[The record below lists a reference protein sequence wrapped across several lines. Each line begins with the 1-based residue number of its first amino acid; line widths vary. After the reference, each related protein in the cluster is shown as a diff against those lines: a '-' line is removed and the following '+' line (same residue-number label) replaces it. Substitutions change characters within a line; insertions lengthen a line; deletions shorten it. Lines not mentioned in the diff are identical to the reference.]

1 MLMSDWSSD
10 VCSSDLKAV
19 PVDILGGGYV
29 VAPPSHGGV
38 SAYQFQT
45 GSLDDLPSLPR
56 LKRDV
61 AESDRPATPVELVN
75 IGKRNDSLWRA
86 CMRHAKSCASFDD
99 LLCFAYSSNMQ
110 SLVEPLTQREGVT
123 LHPTAGGQQG
133 TAHN

>member
-61 AESDRPATPVELVN
+61 AESDRPATPVELVK
-75 IGKRNDSLWRA
+75 IGKRNDSLRSEE
-86 CMRHAKSCASFDD
+86 R
-99 LLCFAYSSNMQ
+99 
-110 SLVEPLTQREGVT
+110 SLGNEWVRTCRSRWSPY
-123 LHPTAGGQQG
+123 
-133 TAHN
+133 N